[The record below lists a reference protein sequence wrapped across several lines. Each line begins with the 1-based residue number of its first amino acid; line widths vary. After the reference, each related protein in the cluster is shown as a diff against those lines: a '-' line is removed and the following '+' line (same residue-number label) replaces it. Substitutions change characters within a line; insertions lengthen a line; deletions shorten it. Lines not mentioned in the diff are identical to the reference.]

1 MVHRP
6 WSIVHGPSSKQI
18 YHLCNTMHYYS
29 TNNRNHHATL
39 KEAVIRGQAPDKGLY
54 MPERI
59 ITLPDTFYQN
69 LKGLSFEEVAFKVG
83 WAMFRDD
90 MELGDLKNIIDN
102 SLHFPMPL
110 VQVEEGIYSLEL
122 FHGPTLAFKDVG
134 ARFMARLLGHFLKNE
149 DNEVTV
155 LVATSGDTGSAVA
168 HGFLGVPGIKV
179 VILYPSGK
187 VSPLQEK
194 QLTTLGQNITALEV
208 EGSFD
213 DCQALVKQAFA
224 DTELNARIN
233 LTSANSINIAR
244 LIPQSFYYHYAWSQ
258 VPKGEDDKVVICVPS
273 GNFGNLTAG
282 LMAKRMGLPV
292 HRFVAATN
300 ANDVVPQY
308 LRTGQFTPRA
318 SVSTLSNAMDV
329 GNPSNFARMM
339 DLYGNNQEALAKDV
353 VSCAIAD
360 DETSATIQEVLQR
373 TGYLLDPHG
382 AVGYLALKRY
392 LKTETATGIFLG
404 TAHPAKFIEVV
415 EAATGQPVEVPEAL
429 ESLRHK
435 EKLAHKIAPHLEEL
449 KRYLA

>member
-1 MVHRP
+1 
-6 WSIVHGPSSKQI
+6 
-18 YHLCNTMHYYS
+18 MHYYS

-59 ITLPDTFYQN
+59 PTLPDTFYHN
-69 LKGLSFEEVAFKVG
+69 LRGLPFDEIAFKVA
-83 WAMFRDD
+83 WALFRDD
-90 MELGDLKNIIDN
+90 MELGDVRHIVED
-102 SLHFPMPL
+102 SLNFPIPL
-110 VQVEEGIYSLEL
+110 VKVEPGMYSLEL

-149 DNEVTV
+149 DREVTV

-208 EGSFD
+208 DGSFD

-258 VPKGEDDKVVICVPS
+258 VPKGEDDKVVVCVPS

-282 LMAKRMGLPV
+282 LIAKRMGLPI

-308 LRTGQFTPRA
+308 LKTGLFTPRP
-318 SVSTLSNAMDV
+318 SVATLSNAMDV
-329 GNPSNFARMM
+329 GHPSNFARMM
-339 DLYGNNQEALAKDV
+339 DLYGNSQEALAKDV
-353 VSCAIAD
+353 VPYTITDAD
-360 DETSATIQEVLQR
+360 TNATIQDVLQR

-382 AVGYLALKRY
+382 AVSCLALKQY
-392 LKTETATGIFLG
+392 LQQEPATGIFLE

-415 EAATGQPVEVPEAL
+415 EAATAQPVTVPEAL
-429 ESLRHK
+429 ESLRNK
-435 EKLAHKIAPHLEEL
+435 TKLAHKISAQLEDL
-449 KRYLA
+449 KQYL